1 MSSLS
6 TRPFVCDI
14 ARDSLYPLSKAF
26 ILVHSVKLKSLQS
39 LRLVE
44 VLEGL
49 LVACYGNVT
58 VPVDDKKIFC
68 CKSHCVKLRRKWL
81 IMQ

>member
-39 LRLVE
+39 LRLVKI
-44 VLEGL
+44 LEGL
-49 LVACYGNVT
+49 LVACYGNVM
-58 VPVDDKKIFC
+58 VPVDDKKKYF
-68 CKSHCVKLRRKWL
+68 VANRTVLN
-81 IMQ
+81 

>member
-39 LRLVE
+39 LRLVK

-68 CKSHCVKLRRKWL
+68 CKSHFVKLRRKWL

>member
-1 MSSLS
+1 MSYLS

-14 ARDSLYPLSKAF
+14 ARDSQYPLSKAF

-39 LRLVE
+39 LRLVKI
-44 VLEGL
+44 LEGL
-49 LVACYGNVT
+49 LGACYGNVT
-58 VPVDDKKIFC
+58 VLVDDKKIFC

>member
-26 ILVHSVKLKSLQS
+26 ILVHSVQLKSLQS
-39 LRLVE
+39 LRLVKI
-44 VLEGL
+44 LESL

>member
-1 MSSLS
+1 MSYLS

-39 LRLVE
+39 LRLVK

-58 VPVDDKKIFC
+58 VLVDDKKIFC

>member
-14 ARDSLYPLSKAF
+14 SRDSLYPLSKAF
-26 ILVHSVKLKSLQS
+26 ILVQSVKMKSLQS
-39 LRLVE
+39 LRLVKI
-44 VLEGL
+44 LEGL

>member
-14 ARDSLYPLSKAF
+14 ARDSQYPLSKAF

-39 LRLVE
+39 LRLVKI
-44 VLEGL
+44 LEGL

-68 CKSHCVKLRRKWL
+68 CKSHFVKLRRKWL

>member
-1 MSSLS
+1 MSYLS

-14 ARDSLYPLSKAF
+14 ARDSQYPLSKAF

-58 VPVDDKKIFC
+58 VLVDDKKIFC

>member
-39 LRLVE
+39 LRLVK
-44 VLEGL
+44 VLKGL

>member
-1 MSSLS
+1 MSYLS

-14 ARDSLYPLSKAF
+14 ARDSQYPLSKAF

-39 LRLVE
+39 LRLVKI
-44 VLEGL
+44 LEGL
-49 LVACYGNVT
+49 LAACYGNVT
-58 VPVDDKKIFC
+58 VLVDDKKIFC

>member
-1 MSSLS
+1 M
-6 TRPFVCDI
+6 
-14 ARDSLYPLSKAF
+14 
-26 ILVHSVKLKSLQS
+26 HSVKLKSLQS
-39 LRLVE
+39 LRLVKI
-44 VLEGL
+44 LEGL

>member
-14 ARDSLYPLSKAF
+14 ARDSQYPLSKAF

-39 LRLVE
+39 LRLVK